1 LNSAPFILG
10 IKFLLVTDPV
20 HAVVDA
26 YFRRLYEIYADYA
39 MKNPFYNP
47 EMPIRADL
55 FEKELIK
62 LFKAVNA

>member
-1 LNSAPFILG
+1 
-10 IKFLLVTDPV
+10 LVTDPV

-26 YFRRLYEIYADYA
+26 YFKRLYEIYADYA

-55 FEKELIK
+55 FEKELVK
-62 LFKAVNA
+62 LFKSVNA